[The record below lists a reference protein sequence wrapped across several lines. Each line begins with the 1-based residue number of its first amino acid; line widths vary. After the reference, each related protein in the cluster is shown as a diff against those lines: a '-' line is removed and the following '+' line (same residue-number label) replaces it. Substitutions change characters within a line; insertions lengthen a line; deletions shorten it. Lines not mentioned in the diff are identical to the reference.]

1 MARGGGNRSR
11 LLLVILLVTSLF
23 LITLDL
29 HGSGVTK
36 GSRSVTQTFL
46 APIQKGVADV
56 FAPVGRFFSDVKN
69 FPNAKN
75 EIAALQSENA
85 RLKSQTLVN
94 KDIQGQL
101 KQLKGVLDLSGR
113 GGYKVVLARVIGHG
127 SATTFTQT
135 ITIDAGSSDGITVD
149 KTVVSEH
156 GLVGVVKSV
165 QSHSSIILLMSDPSF
180 KVGVRIARSQ
190 SIGVLSGTG
199 GSNFTLQL
207 LDPAGDIQKGDVLFT
222 NGSDSNRPF
231 IPGVPVGQVSAV
243 DHTTATLTQTATVKS
258 YSDLGNIGV
267 VSIVITAPTTAPR
280 TMIVPTPQPTVIVYV
295 TPTPTPSS
303 SGTPSGSPSPTP
315 SPSKKATK

>member
-101 KQLKGVLDLSGR
+101 KQLKGVLDLW
-113 GGYKVVLARVIGHG
+113 I
-127 SATTFTQT
+127 
-135 ITIDAGSSDGITVD
+135 
-149 KTVVSEH
+149 
-156 GLVGVVKSV
+156 
-165 QSHSSIILLMSDPSF
+165 
-180 KVGVRIARSQ
+180 
-190 SIGVLSGTG
+190 
-199 GSNFTLQL
+199 
-207 LDPAGDIQKGDVLFT
+207 
-222 NGSDSNRPF
+222 
-231 IPGVPVGQVSAV
+231 
-243 DHTTATLTQTATVKS
+243 
-258 YSDLGNIGV
+258 
-267 VSIVITAPTTAPR
+267 
-280 TMIVPTPQPTVIVYV
+280 
-295 TPTPTPSS
+295 
-303 SGTPSGSPSPTP
+303 
-315 SPSKKATK
+315 